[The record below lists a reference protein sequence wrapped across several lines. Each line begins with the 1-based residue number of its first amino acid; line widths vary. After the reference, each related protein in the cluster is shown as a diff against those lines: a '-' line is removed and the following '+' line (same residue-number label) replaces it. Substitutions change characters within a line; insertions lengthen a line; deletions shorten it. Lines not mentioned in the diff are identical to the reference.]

1 MRVIQHPEEMQRTVT
16 DLRQQG
22 KQIGLVPTM
31 GYLHAGH
38 LSLFRA
44 ARKEND
50 TLAISIFVN
59 PMQFDRK
66 EDLETYPV
74 DLTGDLEKA
83 KAEGVDLLF
92 VPSRQTMYPEGYATF
107 LDVEGLNARWEGIYR
122 PGHFR
127 GVATV
132 VAKLFNIV
140 KPHRAYFGQKDYQQ
154 ALIIRKMVKDLHMD
168 LEVIVLPTVRE
179 PDGLAMSSRNVNL
192 NPEERRQAP
201 VLYQVLCWADQ
212 QVQGGERDP
221 QKLIQGMQE
230 MITRETRGKIDYI
243 AICDPETLEPLQK
256 IRGPALAALAIRF
269 SRARLIDNLL
279 IMVIEKE
286 GRKCI
291 G

>member
-1 MRVIQHPEEMQRTVT
+1 MRIIQHPEEMQRTVT
-16 DLRQQG
+16 ALRRQRQE
-22 KQIGLVPTM
+22 IGFVPTM
-31 GYLHAGH
+31 GYLHEGH

-50 TLAISIFVN
+50 ALAISIFVN

-66 EDLETYPV
+66 EDLEMYPV

-83 KAEGVDLLF
+83 EAEGVDLVF

-107 LDVEGLNARWEGIYR
+107 VDIEGLNARWEGIYR

-132 VAKLFNIV
+132 VAKLLNLV
-140 KPHRAYFGQKDYQQ
+140 RPYRAYFGQKDYQQ
-154 ALIIRKMVKDLHMD
+154 ALIIRKMVQDLHMD
-168 LEVIVLPTVRE
+168 LEVIILPTVRE
-179 PDGLAMSSRNVNL
+179 PDGLAMSSRNVHL
-192 NPEERRQAP
+192 SPEERRQAP

-230 MITRETRGKIDYI
+230 MITRETKGTIDYI
-243 AICDPETLEPLQK
+243 AICEAETLEPLQQ
-256 IRGPALAALAIRF
+256 INGPALAALALRF

-279 IMVIEKE
+279 I
-286 GRKCI
+286 GDH
-291 G
+291 